1 MLTDYRINTNDNH
14 ERIYSI
20 VWFGLMALNATFNN
34 ISLISWQSV
43 LLVEETEVPEENH
56 RQIVSVM
63 LYRAHL
69 ATTLVLFNKRKGACE
84 KRLRVLL
91 ISFFSI

>member
-20 VWFGLMALNATFNN
+20 VWFGLMVLNATFKN

-43 LLVEETEVPEENH
+43 LLVEETGVPAENH
-56 RQIVSVM
+56 RQIVSRNVVSSTP
-63 LYRAHL
+63 RH
-69 ATTLVLFNKRKGACE
+69 N
-84 KRLRVLL
+84 
-91 ISFFSI
+91 FSAV